1 MMIERRENPGAHFF
15 QVAAAVVILV
25 GGLKLGQPILLP
37 FALAL
42 FLAVMSLPLMF
53 WMQMRRVPVPISIL
67 LTVLVTVGVF
77 GLIILL
83 ASQSVAELQPQI
95 PRYSASLTGLFDS
108 WLERAGAVFEVDLR
122 AYVTPDLFDPGRVFD
137 FLGGT
142 ATRIA
147 GFLSSAF
154 VVFLILVFML
164 GEATVFPFKVR
175 AILGRRAGDGR
186 RMTKIIREVQEYL
199 VIKTVMSLAT
209 GLLIGIWAWVLDLDF
224 PVLLGLG
231 GFVLNYIPTVG
242 SILAAI
248 PALLL
253 SLVLVGTLMHAALVA
268 LGYLMINAIFGSLIE
283 PQLMGR
289 RLGLSTLVV
298 ILSLL
303 FWAWLWGPVG
313 AILSVP
319 LTMAVKIMLENT
331 EDLRWAAVLLDK
343 APPQARMYYEPK
355 EQPSTVVEEL
365 PAESESESQSKDVT
379 DDHAPEVA

>member
-1 MMIERRENPGAHFF
+1 MIIERRENPGAHFL
-15 QVAAAVVILV
+15 QVAAAVVIVV
-25 GGLKLGQPILLP
+25 GGLKLGQPVLLP

-42 FLAVMSLPLMF
+42 LLAIMSLPLMF
-53 WMQMRRVPVPISIL
+53 WMQMRQVPVSVSIL

-83 ASQSVAELQPQI
+83 ASQSVAELQPQL
-95 PRYSASLTGLFDS
+95 PRYSASLTRLFDS
-108 WLERAGAVFEVDLR
+108 WLERAGASFQVDLR
-122 AYVTPDLFDPGRVFD
+122 AYFAPGLFDAGRVFD

-154 VVFLILVFML
+154 LVFLILAFML

-199 VIKTVMSLAT
+199 VIKTVVSLAT
-209 GLLIGIWAWVLDLDF
+209 GLLIGLWAWLLDLDF
-224 PVLLGLG
+224 PVLLGLA

-253 SLVLVGTLMHAALVA
+253 SLVLVGTWMHAALVA
-268 LGYLMINAIFGSLIE
+268 FGYLVVNTIFGNIIE

-343 APPQARMYYEPK
+343 SPPQARIYRDRE

-365 PAESESESQSKDVT
+365 SAEAEAEAEDIP
-379 DDHAPEVA
+379 DGHAPEVA